1 MGVVAMQLHKNL
13 KQARLRIG
21 QSQIKVSKNIGIS
34 NAALSNYETGYRE
47 PDVDTLYQ
55 LAKYYNV
62 SLDDLIG
69 ITTDGDLPPCDLYAV
84 VKSKHIAFKGDVY
97 VLKESQKQLLMKEL
111 EVIFSKFDRCKV
123 K

>member
-69 ITTDGDLPPCDLYAV
+69 ITTDGDLPPC
-84 VKSKHIAFKGDVY
+84 VY
-97 VLKESQKQLLMKEL
+97 
-111 EVIFSKFDRCKV
+111 F
-123 K
+123 